1 MILENKYY
9 QVKIFSVGKELKTA
23 LELYSEETI
32 YNVISKKANLQDRC
46 LQNCFLSESLE
57 KNCGDSLRN
66 SMVKFLSLFH
76 FFHIKY
82 FNTNNKN
89 YYTILTLLNSILQLH
104 LDSNT

>member
-57 KNCGDSLRN
+57 KKLWR
-66 SMVKFLSLFH
+66 L
-76 FFHIKY
+76 IA
-82 FNTNNKN
+82 
-89 YYTILTLLNSILQLH
+89 
-104 LDSNT
+104 